1 MGISY
6 PIFVKA
12 IDDKHV
18 ILIDSLDKINY
29 LLEPIDVENNEYI
42 AWDREGFPLEIKVDK
57 QRGIIFEKLDK
68 SNEFE
73 KLRESIIDYA
83 KIYGVFNSVKE
94 LFEKEIDLTTTLK
107 YLPPI
112 GWRDRHMCQLF
123 TSGSSAQRCALPQ
136 ALNVMLKL

>member
-107 YLPPI
+107 YIELLI
-112 GWRDRHMCQLF
+112 AEKERKGGFLSRIKRKIRF
-123 TSGSSAQRCALPQ
+123 
-136 ALNVMLKL
+136 K